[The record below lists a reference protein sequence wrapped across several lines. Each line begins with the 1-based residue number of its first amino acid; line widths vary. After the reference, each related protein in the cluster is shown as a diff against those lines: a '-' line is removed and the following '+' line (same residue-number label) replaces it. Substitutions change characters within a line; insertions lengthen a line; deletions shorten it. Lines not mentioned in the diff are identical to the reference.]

1 VDKDEE
7 TRECERCA
15 ASSIEEWRGGSRKE
29 RREGREQEETCGDGN
44 CFSVNGIGA
53 DIVNTCLHNGN
64 FFSDVHDDEVVV
76 VVVMKVSGLGEE
88 VGLCSMAV

>member
-1 VDKDEE
+1 VDIERLRNVRLLRSKSGGGKSK
-7 TRECERCA
+7 RE
-15 ASSIEEWRGGSRKE
+15 K
-29 RREGREQEETCGDGN
+29 QEETCGDGN

-76 VVVMKVSGLGEE
+76 VVMMQVSG
-88 VGLCSMAV
+88 